1 MPRLR
6 KWSFKKSAAI
16 LLFAA
21 LQIVPL
27 RAAYGFELFGVC
39 LTGNCE
45 ASDADSEIID
55 PKTYSVDFE
64 LSGPE
69 EGDLE
74 AAIIS
79 ASELMRGRN
88 QPVGG
93 SAGLVA
99 RAKGDY
105 GRILATLYNEGRY
118 SGAISIKINGTQ
130 AADIRPGTQLPDVNT
145 VEIRVAP
152 GNLFHFGEAVIRNPA
167 PVASEIQDFVKHP
180 RTIGFATG
188 EPARAG
194 VIRSAGELAREAWRQ
209 QGYPMAKVE
218 RQEVTAIHPDDYLKV
233 YLWMAQGPYAV
244 YGDISV
250 EGVQRMDPEFV
261 KYMAGLIEGA
271 EFDPDD
277 LERARKRLE
286 RLGVFS
292 RQRLVEADGVLS
304 DGTLPITILTT
315 EKKLRRIGVGAT
327 LSSIDGAGVE
337 AFWLHRNLFGKAER
351 LRLEAQVG
359 GLGTTL
365 DYEKVDYLVG
375 AAFTKPGV
383 FNPDTDFNLN
393 LTAKREYNESY
404 TETSVSG
411 DAGLTHYYSD
421 ELTFTGGL
429 FAEYGEYE
437 DIFGSRTLFTTGILA
452 DATFDGRDD
461 RLEPSQ
467 GFYAKLA
474 ARPFYEWEFESA
486 GLHLEVEG
494 RTYIAL
500 QKKKR
505 TVLAGRV
512 KFGSL
517 AGVSVNQA
525 PSNLLFYA
533 GGGGSVRGYGYKN
546 IGVEQAN
553 GSIAGGRSLFEGSLE
568 LRQRITKNFGAVA
581 FADMGLVG
589 ADSVLDF
596 SEDVKIGVGAGLRY
610 YTGLGA
616 IRLDVAVPL
625 DQGNDDPDF
634 GIYVGIGQAF

>member
-1 MPRLR
+1 MPIGGAKIIRG
-6 KWSFKKSAAI
+6 
-16 LLFAA
+16 FAA
-21 LQIVPL
+21 SVLLVFTVSFSATP
-27 RAAYGFELFGVC
+27 AFAFELFGFC
-39 LTGNCE
+39 FTGNCE
-45 ASDADSEIID
+45 SSDAEVID
-55 PKTYSVDFE
+55 PKTYSVDFQTDVAE
-64 LSGPE
+64 
-69 EGDLE
+69 DNALE
-74 AAIIS
+74 KSIQS
-79 ASELMRGRN
+79 ASELMRNRN
-88 QPVGG
+88 ETVGG
-93 SAGLVA
+93 SAGLIA

-105 GRILATLYNEGRY
+105 GRILAALYNQGHY
-118 SGAISIKINGTQ
+118 SGAISIKVNGRQ
-130 AADIRPGTQLPDVNT
+130 AADIKPGTQLPDNSDVK
-145 VEIRVAP
+145 ISVAP
-152 GNLFHFGEAVIRNPA
+152 GNQFQFGEAIIRNPA
-167 PVASEIQDFVKHP
+167 PVISDKKDFVAPP
-180 RTIGFATG
+180 RSVGFEAG
-188 EPARAG
+188 MPAKAG

-209 QGYPMAKVE
+209 QGFPTARIE

-233 YLWMAQGPYAV
+233 YLWMAEGPYAV
-244 YGDISV
+244 YGDVTV
-250 EGVQRMDPEFV
+250 EGVERMDPAFV
-261 KYMAGLIEGA
+261 KYMAGIVEGA

-277 LERARKRLE
+277 LKKARKRLE

-292 RQRLVEADGVLS
+292 RQRLVEADVVSS

-315 EKKLRRIGVGAT
+315 EKKLRRVGIGAT

-337 AFWLHRNLFGKAER
+337 AFWLHRNLFGKAES
-351 LRLEAQVG
+351 LRLDGKVG

-365 DYEKVDYLVG
+365 DYEKVDYLVS
-375 AAFTKPGV
+375 ASFTKPGV
-383 FNPDTDFNLN
+383 FSPDTDLN
-393 LTAKREYNESY
+393 ATVTAKREYNESY
-404 TETSVSG
+404 TETSIG
-411 DAGLTHYYSD
+411 GTGTITNYYSD

-437 DIFGSRTLFTTGILA
+437 DVFGSRELFTTGLIA

-467 GFYAKLA
+467 GFYAQLE

-486 GLHLEVEG
+486 GLHLQAEG
-494 RTYIAL
+494 RIYVAL

-505 TVLAGRV
+505 TVLAARV

-517 AGVSVNQA
+517 AGVAVNEA

-533 GGGGSVRGYGYKN
+533 GGGGSVRGYSYKN
-546 IGVEQAN
+546 IGIEQAN
-553 GSIAGGRSLFEGSLE
+553 GTIAGGRSLFEGSVE
-568 LRQRITKNFGAVA
+568 LRQRLTGNFGAVA
-581 FADMGLVG
+581 FADFGLVG